1 MHWRES
7 GGDGPGHAAGWGSRD
22 AAFIALTAETRER
35 LLAVAMARDSH
46 VAVLLQG
53 SGTFIVEAAI
63 TSLVPRDC
71 LGGLIAKFGI
81 GPGLASLHHIG
92 LVHFGKVGV
101 DVRDIFGCLFLPRAG
116 RHRLGLC

>member
-81 GPGLASLHHIG
+81 GQGLAYLHHLG
-92 LVHFGKVGV
+92 LVDFGNVGV
-101 DVRDIFGCLFLPRAG
+101 AVRDIFGRLFHPCGGAQ
-116 RHRLGLC
+116 RLALS